1 MKKQIP
7 RLDLSTANKQTNGRH
22 VHTSRLLRLQFKR
35 HNKKMLCYGQAR
47 GQRPV
52 RNAND
57 QLKRSILIL
66 YISKWYKHDR
76 YTIIGTGRKLYNTYF
91 PHKMVFT
98 NTFLRVRIILQIL
111 SSNIHITFF
120 CTWIDTLHI
129 YVTINVLQS
138 YVTSKSRMSLEY
150 L

>member
-1 MKKQIP
+1 MNSIKQQIF
-7 RLDLSTANKQTNGRH
+7 RLDLSAANKQTNGRH

-66 YISKWYKHDR
+66 LYISKWYINITGM
-76 YTIIGTGRKLYNTYF
+76 YIIIGTIRKLYTTYNVF
-91 PHKMVFT
+91 DQHYSQGAHYFT
-98 NTFLRVRIILQIL
+98 NFEFQLY
-111 SSNIHITFF
+111 F
-120 CTWIDTLHI
+120 CTWIDSLYI
-129 YVTINVLQS
+129 YVTINLLHG
-138 YVTSKSRMSLEY
+138 YVTSTSIMSLEY